1 MWLTEDEQEEV
12 RELLRL
18 NARKDTN
25 RKMYVRKE
33 LAFYHRIKEKY
44 GEKIATAV
52 LAKIWRTEGKN
63 EGSLL

>member
-12 RELLRL
+12 QELLRL

-33 LAFYHRIKEKY
+33 LALYHKLKDKY
-44 GEKIATAV
+44 GEKIASAV
-52 LAKIWRTEGKN
+52 LAKMWRT
-63 EGSLL
+63 